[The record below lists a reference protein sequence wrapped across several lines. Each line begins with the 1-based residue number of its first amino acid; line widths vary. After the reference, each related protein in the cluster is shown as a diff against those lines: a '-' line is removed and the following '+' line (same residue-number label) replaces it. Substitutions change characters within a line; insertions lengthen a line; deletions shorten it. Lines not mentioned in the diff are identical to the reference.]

1 MNSLVVN
8 YILNCIK
15 HEWVILDTETLRKR
29 ELLMTEAYICVMYG
43 YSLWGYEGFWVD
55 FQWLIDGIHIKNY
68 DRREPHLIASV
79 MGRFKGEDGDHVNMI
94 LLINVTKSGIRIRIL
109 LEILVALLK
118 AEGST
123 NRLEFCDEEGY
134 MLFAS

>member
-8 YILNCIK
+8 YILNRIK

-43 YSLWGYEGFWVD
+43 YYLWGYEGFWVD

-94 LLINVTKSGIRIRIL
+94 LLINVTKSVIRIWIL